1 MRMNTIIG
9 SLLLVAMAATS
20 ASAEC
25 AWVLWSRVEHKNGD
39 ISPWASGG
47 GAYPAYSKCCAEIR
61 RYTGVAEK
69 GSLADWSDWIYG
81 LGRYRKY
88 PIKSSTGVSI
98 NVTPTEFG
106 AVIQDGD
113 IFSEFKCLP
122 DTMDPR
128 AYLKR

>member
-1 MRMNTIIG
+1 MRINTIMG
-9 SLLLVAMAATS
+9 SLLLIAVATS

-25 AWVLWSRVEHKNGD
+25 AWVLWTRVEHEHG
-39 ISPWASGG
+39 ISDWASGG
-47 GAYPAYSKCCAEIR
+47 GAYPTYSKCWTEIHR
-61 RYTGVAEK
+61 LTGIAEK

-88 PIKSSTGVSI
+88 PIKSPTGVVI

-106 AVIQDGD
+106 AINQEGD
-113 IFSEFKCLP
+113 IYSESKCLP

>member
-25 AWVLWSRVEHKNGD
+25 AWVLWTRVEDAHG
-39 ISPWASGG
+39 ISDWSSGG
-47 GAYPAYSKCCAEIR
+47 GAYPTYSKCWAEIHR
-61 RYTGVAEK
+61 LTGIAGK
-69 GSLADWSDWIYG
+69 GSLADWSDWIRG

-98 NVTPTEFG
+98 NVALLPSEW
-106 AVIQDGD
+106 VI
-113 IFSEFKCLP
+113 F
-122 DTMDPR
+122 
-128 AYLKR
+128 A

>member
-1 MRMNTIIG
+1 MG

-20 ASAEC
+20 ASAEY
-25 AWVLWSRVEHKNGD
+25 AWVLWTRVEHEHG
-39 ISPWASGG
+39 ISHWASGG
-47 GAYPAYSKCCAEIR
+47 GAYPTYAKCWAEIHR
-61 RYTGVAEK
+61 LIGIAEK
-69 GSLADWSDWIYG
+69 GSLADWSDWIRG

-106 AVIQDGD
+106 VIIQDGD
-113 IFSEFKCLP
+113 IVSEFKCLP
-122 DTMDPR
+122 DTMDPL